1 MNQLVLAIFLLIASI
16 IAFIVST
23 YLYDMIVKH
32 FKPSSDIL
40 MKLIFLLTLYIV
52 IKVFDKLITL
62 LPRVGSG
69 SLSAITG
76 LPLLVLF
83 ISLFFT
89 FNMTTLKTVWISST
103 IVSSILIG
111 ILVFIGSAFAY
122 GGGGAVR

>member
-1 MNQLVLAIFLLIASI
+1 MNQLVLAIFLVIASI

-32 FKPSSDIL
+32 FKLSSDIL

-52 IKVFDKLITL
+52 IKVFDKLINL
-62 LPRVGSG
+62 IARGDN
-69 SLSAITG
+69 LSAITG

-111 ILVFIGSAFAY
+111 ILVFIGSAFSM
-122 GGGGAVR
+122 GGGAVR